1 MEDDTVWYYIK
12 CTNAIFPFDG
22 IDNNELHSF
31 IQGKKIKFI
40 TFSKKTNPN
49 QYILT
54 GCLNDMMNQEE
65 FITLQ
70 PIMTIKNSMNTLTK
84 TFTMTQIFY
93 I

>member
-31 IQGKKIKFI
+31 IQSKKIKFI

-65 FITLQ
+65 FYN
-70 PIMTIKNSMNTLTK
+70 PSAYYDYKKFNEY
-84 TFTMTQIFY
+84 FD
-93 I
+93 